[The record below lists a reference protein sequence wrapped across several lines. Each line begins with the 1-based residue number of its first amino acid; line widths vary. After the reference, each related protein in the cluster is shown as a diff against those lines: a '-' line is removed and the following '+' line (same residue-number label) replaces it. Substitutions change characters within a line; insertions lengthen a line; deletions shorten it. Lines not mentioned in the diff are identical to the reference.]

1 MIETK
6 EDYRQLNGM
15 LADTIDEV
23 DHSAL
28 LKTIDALRDVARAAK
43 FAVYNNVPFL
53 GQADLQTSIDALP
66 DWLLEEDMG

>member
-43 FAVYNNVPFL
+43 FAVYNNAPFL
-53 GQADLQTSIDALP
+53 GQAYLQTSINALP